1 MEFWVLTGLNSLTMG
16 MILLGLKLK
25 GMVDKWLP
33 AVTPDLKGAVPG
45 LFCSILNYCF
55 FSELCERK
63 KVLLSS

>member
-16 MILLGLKLK
+16 MILLGLKLN
-25 GMVDKWLP
+25 GMVDNWLP
-33 AVTPDLKGAVPG
+33 AVIPDLKGAVPG
-45 LFCSILNYCF
+45 LFCSMLNYYF